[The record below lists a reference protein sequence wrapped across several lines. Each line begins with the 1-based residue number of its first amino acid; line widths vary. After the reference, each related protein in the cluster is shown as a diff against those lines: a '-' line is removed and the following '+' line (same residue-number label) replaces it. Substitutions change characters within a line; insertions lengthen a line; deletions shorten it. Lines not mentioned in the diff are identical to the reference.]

1 MRNAF
6 FRKIAINFF
15 KRGIALLLLI
25 FLGLTVYANPSRA
38 EADTGRLCSKGKV
51 SCSTADCAYFLRS
64 GGKKN
69 VRLAAGGGS
78 AGSKSLIFDD
88 AGNPAGVSRRT
99 EMITAGG
106 KAYAVNQAPSCTYTL
121 QSTNFPA
128 PSAAGRAD
136 VKAAV
141 TGDNCPWPA
150 VVSSDASS
158 WLTVVAGETP
168 PFIGTKTLGISYTA
182 NTGAARMGRIIIG
195 GSLYIVTQA
204 GAACAYTFVPTAFPA
219 NPLGGTDGSI
229 AVTANLK
236 DCELG
241 APSTTDRWII
251 GLSVQ
256 AGSSVNLKRVAF
268 IYLANPSALP
278 RTGTI
283 RIGGSSYIVNQAGG
297 QCRYT
302 FEPTTFAANPLGGT
316 DGSIVV
322 TANLSGCELATP
334 STTDRWITDLSVQE
348 GSSANLKRVTF
359 KYTANPSA
367 AQRTGTI
374 RIGGRDYSVTQA
386 GGQCSYTF
394 VPTAFAASSAGG
406 TNGSITVTALPGDCA
421 WTPSATETWITSLSR
436 VAGTGRFTFR
446 YAPNPSALP
455 REGRISIGGSS
466 YTVTQAGAPCAYTF
480 APTAFAANP
489 AGGDN
494 GEVTVTALPGDCAR
508 DPSTTETWITNL
520 SRASGTGRFT
530 FRYAANPSAL
540 PRTGTITI
548 GGISYIVNQ
557 AGGQCSYTF
566 VPTAFAANPSGGDDG
581 DVTVT
586 ALPGDCAWTP
596 SATETWITN
605 LSRVSGTG
613 QFTFKYVANPSALPR
628 TGTIRI
634 GGSSYIVNQA
644 GGQCV
649 YTFAPTA
656 FAANPAG
663 GDDGDV
669 TVTALPGDC
678 AWTPSATETWITN
691 LSRVSGTGQFTFKY
705 VANPSALPRTGTIRI
720 GGSSYI
726 VNQAGGQCV
735 YTFAPTAFAAN
746 PSGGDDGDVI
756 VTALPGDCAWTPS
769 ATETWITNLSRVS
782 GTGRFT
788 FRYAA
793 NPSALPREGR
803 ITIGGSSYTVTQAG
817 APCAYTF
824 APTAFAANPA
834 GGDNGEVTVTAL
846 PGDCARDPSTTETWI
861 TNLSRASG
869 TGRFTFR
876 YAANPSALPRT
887 GTITMGGIS
896 YIVNQAGGQC
906 SYTFVPTAFP
916 ANPLGGTDG
925 SIAVTANLN
934 DCELTAPIT
943 TDRWITELSVQ
954 TGSSANLKRVAF
966 KYAPNPSALP
976 REGRIRI
983 GGRDY
988 S

>member
-51 SCSTADCAYFLRS
+51 SCSTADCVYSWPSA
-64 GGKKN
+64 GNKN
-69 VRLAAGGGS
+69 VRLAAGGGGS

-128 PSAAGRAD
+128 PCGAGMAD

-141 TGDNCPWPA
+141 AGDNCPWAA

-158 WLTVVAGETP
+158 WLTVVAGETQ
-168 PFIGTKTLGISYTA
+168 PFIGTKTLGTSYTA

-195 GSLYIVTQA
+195 ESLYIVTQA
-204 GAACAYTFVPTAFPA
+204 GAACAYTFVPTAFA
-219 NPLGGTDGSI
+219 ASSAGGTDGSI
-229 AVTANLK
+229 AVTANLNG
-236 DCELG
+236 CELA

-256 AGSSVNLKRVAF
+256 AGSSANPKRVAF
-268 IYLANPSALP
+268 KYLANPSASQ
-278 RTGTI
+278 RTGRI
-283 RIGGSSYIVNQAGG
+283 RIGGM
-297 QCRYT
+297 
-302 FEPTTFAANPLGGT
+302 
-316 DGSIVV
+316 
-322 TANLSGCELATP
+322 
-334 STTDRWITDLSVQE
+334 
-348 GSSANLKRVTF
+348 
-359 KYTANPSA
+359 
-367 AQRTGTI
+367 
-374 RIGGRDYSVTQA
+374 DYSVTQA

-394 VPTAFAASSAGG
+394 
-406 TNGSITVTALPGDCA
+406 
-421 WTPSATETWITSLSR
+421 E
-436 VAGTGRFTFR
+436 
-446 YAPNPSALP
+446 
-455 REGRISIGGSS
+455 
-466 YTVTQAGAPCAYTF
+466 
-480 APTAFAANP
+480 PTAFAANP

-746 PSGGDDGDVI
+746 PAGGDDGDVT

-782 GTGRFT
+782 GTGQFT
-788 FRYAA
+788 FKYVA
-793 NPSALPREGR
+793 NPSALPRTGTIR
-803 ITIGGSSYTVTQAG
+803 IGGSSYIVNQAG
-817 APCAYTF
+817 ATCAYTF
-824 APTAFAANPA
+824 APTAFAALPA
-834 GGDNGEVTVTAL
+834 GG
-846 PGDCARDPSTTETWI
+846 
-861 TNLSRASG
+861 
-869 TGRFTFR
+869 
-876 YAANPSALPRT
+876 
-887 GTITMGGIS
+887 
-896 YIVNQAGGQC
+896 
-906 SYTFVPTAFP
+906 
-916 ANPLGGTDG
+916 
-925 SIAVTANLN
+925 
-934 DCELTAPIT
+934 
-943 TDRWITELSVQ
+943 
-954 TGSSANLKRVAF
+954 
-966 KYAPNPSALP
+966 
-976 REGRIRI
+976 
-983 GGRDY
+983 
-988 S
+988 

>member
-51 SCSTADCAYFLRS
+51 SCSTADCVYSWPSA
-64 GGKKN
+64 GNKN
-69 VRLAAGGGS
+69 VRLAAGGGGS

-241 APSTTDRWII
+241 VPSTTDRWII

-256 AGSSVNLKRVAF
+256 AGSSVNLQRVAF

-297 QCRYT
+297 QCSYT
-302 FEPTTFAANPLGGT
+302 FEPTAFAANPAGGT
-316 DGSIVV
+316 DGSITV
-322 TANLSGCELATP
+322 TANLSDCELAAP

-466 YTVTQAGAPCAYTF
+466 HKVTQAGAPCAYTF

-566 VPTAFAANPSGGDDG
+566 EPTAFA
-581 DVTVT
+581 
-586 ALPGDCAWTP
+586 
-596 SATETWITN
+596 
-605 LSRVSGTG
+605 
-613 QFTFKYVANPSALPR
+613 
-628 TGTIRI
+628 
-634 GGSSYIVNQA
+634 
-644 GGQCV
+644 
-649 YTFAPTA
+649 
-656 FAANPAG
+656 
-663 GDDGDV
+663 
-669 TVTALPGDC
+669 
-678 AWTPSATETWITN
+678 
-691 LSRVSGTGQFTFKY
+691 
-705 VANPSALPRTGTIRI
+705 
-720 GGSSYI
+720 
-726 VNQAGGQCV
+726 
-735 YTFAPTAFAAN
+735 
-746 PSGGDDGDVI
+746 
-756 VTALPGDCAWTPS
+756 
-769 ATETWITNLSRVS
+769 
-782 GTGRFT
+782 
-788 FRYAA
+788 
-793 NPSALPREGR
+793 
-803 ITIGGSSYTVTQAG
+803 
-817 APCAYTF
+817 
-824 APTAFAANPA
+824 
-834 GGDNGEVTVTAL
+834 
-846 PGDCARDPSTTETWI
+846 
-861 TNLSRASG
+861 
-869 TGRFTFR
+869 
-876 YAANPSALPRT
+876 
-887 GTITMGGIS
+887 
-896 YIVNQAGGQC
+896 
-906 SYTFVPTAFP
+906 

-925 SIAVTANLN
+925 SITVTANLN
-934 DCELTAPIT
+934 DCELTASIT

-988 S
+988 SVTQAGGQCSYTFEPTAFAASSAGGTDGSITVTANL